1 VLFARPRY
9 EDGADDAVSEN
20 RFPLFRTVL
29 QEAAMKGDD
38 QVIQNLNETLKNE
51 LTAVNQYWLHYRML
65 DNWGVH
71 RLAEFERHESIDEM
85 KHADRLAERILFLEG
100 LPNFQMLGRLRIG
113 ENVKEILSAD
123 LDLERE
129 AVDQL
134 KGAIA
139 HAESVR
145 DYVSRDLF
153 ADILENEEKHVDTL
167 EQQFDM
173 IEQMG
178 LQNYIQLNAK
188 SPEG

>member
-1 VLFARPRY
+1 
-9 EDGADDAVSEN
+9 
-20 RFPLFRTVL
+20 
-29 QEAAMKGDD
+29 MKGDPK
-38 QVIQNLNETLKNE
+38 VIELLNEALKEE
-51 LTAVNQYWLHYRML
+51 LTAINQYWLHYRML